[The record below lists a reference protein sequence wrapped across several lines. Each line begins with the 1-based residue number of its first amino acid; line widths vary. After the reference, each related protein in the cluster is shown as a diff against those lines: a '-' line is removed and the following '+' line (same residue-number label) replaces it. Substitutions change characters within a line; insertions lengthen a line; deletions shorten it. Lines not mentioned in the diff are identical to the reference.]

1 MKKNRKYML
10 RSFLHHLVP
19 KTGTA
24 QALLVRTVLVS
35 SILAGSLSGA
45 VVFPMQA
52 KATEST
58 DYDALREERKELPI
72 QSNTI
77 SAWPAGPQIGAQ
89 AAILMDIDTGV
100 ILYAKNIHE
109 RLYPASTTKM
119 LTCLLAME
127 HGNLDDMVTFSNEA
141 VFSVP
146 RDGSNIG
153 MDVGQAITLEECLY
167 GILVG
172 SANEAANAAG
182 EYVAGSMDAFVD
194 MMNDKAIEL
203 GCTDSHFCNANGLF
217 DEDHYTSAYDLALIG
232 REFFK
237 NEMLCKIGNT
247 DRYHFEPTAT
257 QPDDFYL
264 KNKHQLI
271 TGEVPYKGI
280 MGGKTGYTDEARQT
294 LVTGCEQNGMRLV
307 CVILQEE
314 SPYQFSDTATLFDYG
329 FSNFSRVKVA
339 DNDTR
344 YAISNTGFFDTQ
356 NDVFGCSDS
365 FLRLDPEGSIILPNQ
380 ATLEDTRSTVT
391 YGEYNEPDK
400 IAEITY
406 TFQDTPIGTVDLLT
420 DRAAGNTYHFNSSVS
435 HNLFMDQ
442 TVDTQGN
449 ETVTTI
455 FLNVKNILLCLI
467 VVTTIVFFLILLI
480 SAMQNT
486 HFSRFVERR
495 KRLQRRKRWK

>member
-1 MKKNRKYML
+1 MKENKKNML
-10 RSFLHHLVP
+10 RFFLNHAAAKKAFVR
-19 KTGTA
+19 K
-24 QALLVRTVLVS
+24 LLVRTVLVS
-35 SILAGSLSGA
+35 TILASSFFGA
-45 VVFPMQA
+45 FAFPIPV

-58 DYDALREERKELPI
+58 DYEALYEERKELPI

-77 SAWPAGPQIGAQ
+77 PSWPAGPQIGAQ

-100 ILYAKNIHE
+100 VLYAKNIHE
-109 RLYPASTTKM
+109 RLYPASTTKL

-127 HGNLDDMVTFSNEA
+127 QGNLDDMVTFSYDA

-146 RDGSNIG
+146 SDGSNIG

-167 GILVG
+167 GIMVG

-182 EYVAGSMDAFVD
+182 EYVAGSIDAFVD
-194 MMNDKAIEL
+194 MMNDKAKEL
-203 GCTDSHFCNANGLF
+203 GCTDSHFCNTNGLF
-217 DEDHYTSAYDLALIG
+217 DDNHYTSAYDLALIG
-232 REFFK
+232 GEFFK

-307 CVILQEE
+307 CVVLQEE
-314 SPYQFSDTATLFDYG
+314 SPYQFTDTATLFDYG
-329 FSNFSRVKVA
+329 FSNFSKVSVA
-339 DNDTR
+339 DSDTR
-344 YAISNTGFFDTQ
+344 YAISNAGFFDTQ
-356 NDVFGCSDS
+356 NDIFGNSDS
-365 FLRLDPEGSIILPNQ
+365 FLHLDSEDSIILPNQ
-380 ATLEDTRSTVT
+380 ATIEDTESTVT
-391 YGEYNEPDK
+391 YGEYEKPDK
-400 IAEITY
+400 IGEITY
-406 TFQDTPIGTVDLLT
+406 TFQGTPIGTVNLLT
-420 DRAAGNTYHFNSSVS
+420 DQNAGSTYHFNHAIS

-442 TVDTQGN
+442 TVDTQGE

-455 FLNVKNILLCLI
+455 FLNVKNILLCMVI
-467 VVTTIVFFLILLI
+467 VITILFFLILLI
-480 SAMQNT
+480 STMQNT
-486 HFSRFVERR
+486 HFSRLVEHRNRIRR
-495 KRLQRRKRWK
+495 RRRWK